1 VVRALTCEIVALV
14 TSPSQSSGGFAL
26 QDEAS
31 GVAVAA
37 TWAGSLLAL
46 GARLARQGAATLDG
60 QLVVALTVPVRDY
73 AAALIAAGWTLAAQ
87 IGRPGVPA
95 ELVPTLSPGT
105 PVRMVVSG
113 VLVAERFF
121 EAAVIG
127 GRARIHV
134 GPSWWHL
141 DAVDYLTAAPDLPEH
156 RFGRVRLAPAGS
168 MVTRT
173 GHARTW
179 IAEQCRASADV
190 ALIGT
195 KTWLVADMGLG
206 IGWGDLAAGFDR
218 LDDILRP
225 DDGRRPSW
233 ASTLRSA
240 QLSESTSLS
249 SEAKLSVLDGSSAI
263 RWLPDVA
270 TPFAVALIDRS
281 SSDEFAADSIL
292 QLRSMGRP
300 LSLEPIGWMPPP
312 GIEAL
317 AFEAHR

>member
-1 VVRALTCEIVALV
+1 V
-14 TSPSQSSGGFAL
+14 TFVTRPSQSRSDLAL
-26 QDEAS
+26 RDEAS
-31 GVAVAA
+31 GATVAV
-37 TWAGSLLAL
+37 TWAGPLLAL
-46 GARLARQGAATLDG
+46 GARLARQGAATFDS
-60 QLVVALTVPVRDY
+60 QLIVALAVPVRDY
-73 AAALIAAGWTLAAQ
+73 AAALIAVGWTLATPS
-87 IGRPGVPA
+87 GRPGVPA
-95 ELVPTLSPGT
+95 DIVPTLSPGT

-121 EAAVIG
+121 EAAVVG

-141 DAVDYLTAAPDLPEH
+141 DTVHYLTAAPDLPEH

-168 MVTRT
+168 MITRT
-173 GHARTW
+173 GHAGTW
-179 IAEQCRASADV
+179 MAEQCRASADV
-190 ALIGT
+190 AIIGT
-195 KTWLVADMGLG
+195 RTWLVADMGLG

-233 ASTLRSA
+233 ATTLRSA
-240 QLSESTSLS
+240 QLFESTSLPI
-249 SEAKLSVLDGSSAI
+249 EAKLSVLDGSSAI

-312 GIEAL
+312 GVEAL